1 METSAAQHRRRN
13 PRLIDADWL
22 VLKDLGAAIASE
34 ARRIAKNGATA
45 LDFGCGSKQYQSIF
59 ASAGMRYI
67 GADVDQ
73 NGDISI
79 DRNGHLHAPD
89 NSADLVLS
97 FQVLEHVRDLGM
109 YFSEAKRVLRPDGW
123 LMLSTHGTWFYHPHP
138 EDHRRWTRPG
148 LIGEMNSHGFDVV
161 ECIAIV
167 GPLAWTTM
175 IRLTCACYA
184 LRKIPFAGSAIAG
197 AVAIVMNLRAWV
209 EDAITPEWVKRD
221 NACVYLMLARPAAG
235 VD

>member
-1 METSAAQHRRRN
+1 
-13 PRLIDADWL
+13 
-22 VLKDLGAAIASE
+22 
-34 ARRIAKNGATA
+34 
-45 LDFGCGSKQYQSIF
+45 
-59 ASAGMRYI
+59 
-67 GADVDQ
+67 
-73 NGDISI
+73 
-79 DRNGHLHAPD
+79 
-89 NSADLVLS
+89 
-97 FQVLEHVRDLGM
+97 
-109 YFSEAKRVLRPDGW
+109 
-123 LMLSTHGTWFYHPHP
+123 
-138 EDHRRWTRPG
+138 
-148 LIGEMNSHGFDVV
+148 MNSHGFDVV